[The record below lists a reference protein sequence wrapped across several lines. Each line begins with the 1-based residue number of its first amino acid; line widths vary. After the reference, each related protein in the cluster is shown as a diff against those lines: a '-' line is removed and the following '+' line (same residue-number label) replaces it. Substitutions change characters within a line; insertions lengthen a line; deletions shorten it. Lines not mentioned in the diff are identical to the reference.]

1 MAQPTSG
8 KDIIYLVQ
16 AINDVNGALV
26 PGFQTEGTFSSENE
40 LMDEQTKQG
49 RVLAYGNDSESF
61 EITLYAL
68 RGDEGQTAIKDAKKN
83 KEELKVWEADV
94 VENSNTAYDARF
106 AYCLIESYEESN
118 ASDGFVEMSVTLQ
131 VRGASQEGELTSLP
145 AGAIDAAQYQF
156 EQPDTGTAT

>member
-1 MAQPTSG
+1 MPQPTSG

-16 AINDVNGALV
+16 AANDTNGAIV

-68 RGDEGQTAIKDAKKN
+68 RGDEGQKAIKDAKKN

-94 VENSNTAYDARF
+94 KENTNTAYDARF
-106 AYCLIESYEESN
+106 AYCLVESLEESN

-145 AGAIDAAQYQF
+145 TGALDAAQYTF
-156 EQPDTGTAT
+156 EEPETGV